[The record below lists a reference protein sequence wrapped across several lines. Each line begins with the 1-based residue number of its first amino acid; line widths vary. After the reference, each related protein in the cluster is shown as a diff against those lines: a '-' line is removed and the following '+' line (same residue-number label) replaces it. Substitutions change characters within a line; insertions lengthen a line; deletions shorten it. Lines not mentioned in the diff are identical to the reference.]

1 MKVLC
6 LLMLASISAYA
17 DLPKEGGLAANWL
30 EPPDRFAWP
39 STPIKAP
46 RFEPKWVAVKDLDMK
61 LQTGIKK
68 YWPGRFVPGQK
79 ELDPSL
85 PESIEL
91 AKVDLNDDGKM
102 EVFFGVP
109 VYGGSGGHHYQILV
123 EEEKG
128 YRGIGGVQGSVH
140 VRDRKD
146 KWCRLEV
153 WGRGGGGVYT
163 RVLKTYRAGEYR
175 VDRYEIQ
182 NFDKKTVEMK
192 ELEKP
197 NGPHE

>member
-1 MKVLC
+1 
-6 LLMLASISAYA
+6 MLASISAYA
-17 DLPKEGGLAANWL
+17 DPPKAGGLEANWL

-39 STPIKAP
+39 STSKEAP
-46 RFEPKWVAVKDLDMK
+46 RFEPKWVAVKDLDVK
-61 LQTGIKK
+61 LRMGIEK
-68 YWPGRFVPGQK
+68 YWPGRFVPGRK

-91 AKVDLNDDGKM
+91 AELDLNDDGKV
-102 EVFFGVP
+102 EVFFGIP
-109 VYGGSGGHHYQILV
+109 VYGGSGGHYYQILV
-123 EEEKG
+123 EEEQG

-153 WGRGGGGVYT
+153 WGRGGGGFYS
-163 RVLKTYRAGEYR
+163 RILMTYDVGEYR
-175 VDRYEIQ
+175 IVRHEIH
-182 NFDKKTVEMK
+182 NFNKKTFEMR